1 LGIDVKNPHVDTAM
15 KNTQEAVGAEKGQKE
30 KEKSSARNNLPD
42 RVADGLIG
50 CNRRISRW
58 RNPK

>member
-1 LGIDVKNPHVDTAM
+1 M